1 MLLEIKFKI
10 SDERAKKEITLRK
23 LASLSSIPK
32 STLQRIEKGTIVP
45 KLDQL
50 IAISIVLK
58 VDIKDLYEIRIV
70 EE

>member
-1 MLLEIKFKI
+1 MLLEIKSKI
-10 SDERAKKEITLRK
+10 SDERAKQEITLRK

-58 VDIKDLYEIRIV
+58 VDIKDLYEIRIL